1 MSRRGNCWDNAPQES
16 FFGHMKDEISSKIVA
31 CTKFIEV
38 KAVIDDYMDY
48 YYNNERYVWE
58 LCKLSPNEYY
68 EFVTTGIYPLPID
81 NPPKPPVIQKKA
93 DELRKRMGGQLTA
106 NSTQIEKAKC

>member
-1 MSRRGNCWDNAPQES
+1 
-16 FFGHMKDEISSKIVA
+16 MKDEISSKIAA
-31 CTKFIEV
+31 CTEFSEV
-38 KAVIDDYMDY
+38 KAVIDDYMD

-81 NPPKPPVIQKKA
+81 NPPKPPSIQKKA
-93 DELRKRMGGQLTA
+93 EEIGRRIEGQLAA
-106 NSTQIEKAKC
+106 NSTQKGGAKC